1 MFVYGP
7 KRYRHMMSASLQVNY
22 LPIKLNMQFAFCLST
37 VHTWLSIPNKLRV
50 SIELFFL
57 INLQLNFSLHA
68 WQPDCFMW
76 LSTACN
82 NFKATLKSLLMETR
96 TLSCVPGLVMRCLDS
111 SLWQTFHCAA
121 GIPQQGFNLFSHRTN
136 LGVGQNLPSLLSSLF
151 GLRD

>member
-7 KRYRHMMSASLQVNY
+7 KRYRHHVSFFASDLFANK
-22 LPIKLNMQFAFCLST
+22 IKYAICLLS
-37 VHTWLSIPNKLRV
+37 VHCLSIPNKLCV

-68 WQPDCFMW
+68 WHPDCFMW

-121 GIPQQGFNLFSHRTN
+121 GIPQHGFSLFFHQTN

-151 GLRD
+151 GLHD